1 MSTRSSAISIS
12 RSRPHRKRGRQFV
25 LCLRN
30 DGYEASLEPRK
41 FYVALADADAS
52 SHDQVRVIDESGE
65 DYLFPESYFAPL
77 KVSPTLRKV
86 LLRAG

>member
-1 MSTRSSAISIS
+1 MSTKSSAISIR
-12 RSRPHRKRGRQFV
+12 RSRPRAGGARHFV

-41 FYVALADADAS
+41 LYVSIHDSEAI
-52 SHDQVRVIDESGE
+52 SHGQFRVIDESGE

-77 KVSPTLRKV
+77 NVSPALRRV